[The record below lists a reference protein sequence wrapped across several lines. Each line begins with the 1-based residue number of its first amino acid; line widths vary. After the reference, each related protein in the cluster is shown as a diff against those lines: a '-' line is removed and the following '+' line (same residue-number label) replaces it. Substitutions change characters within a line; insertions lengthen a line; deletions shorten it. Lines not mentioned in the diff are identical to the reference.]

1 MKKTFFIIT
10 FILTYSSYS
19 QVTLFNEKTNTSV
32 NDLIKQNNQPSDFGE
47 TPLVVLDGKPIEKD
61 KSKIL
66 KSLKSEIIANI
77 NTFNKT
83 SETGKAIWGEQA
95 EDGVLLISTTLTKN
109 TVSPNS
115 KDSKILFI
123 LDNKIISKEQA
134 YALNPAE
141 DVQDIKIYNMGS
153 KFLLFNNEEYDAI
166 MVLTSKTK

>member
-1 MKKTFFIIT
+1 M
-10 FILTYSSYS
+10 LTYSSYS

-32 NDLIKQNNQPSDFGE
+32 NDLIKQNKQPSDFGE
-47 TPLVVLDGKPIEKD
+47 NPLVVLDGKTIVKD

-66 KSLKSEIIANI
+66 KSLKSENIANI
-77 NTFNKT
+77 NTFNKA

-109 TVSPNS
+109 SVSPNS

-123 LDNKIISKEQA
+123 LDNKIITKEQA

-141 DVQDIKIYNMGS
+141 DVQDIKIYNMGF
-153 KFLLFNNEEYDAI
+153 KFSLFNNEEYDGI